1 MGLDPNT
8 FYTAIK
14 SVGLSRD
21 FLFRVN
27 NITLPP
33 NISITDNNGL
43 IYAKAASYPGRII
56 EDMVVNSYGQ
66 EYHLGG
72 RALYLNAANYRIEF
86 YVPGDFKLRE
96 LLESASRAAHEDGKG
111 VGDVGAA
118 RGGSIGL
125 KGLIGPNMFGSKPI
139 TLEGVQ
145 IRTIGEINY
154 LIADGIGE
162 VVSFEVTFA
171 YQKYKEG
178 EQSVGF
184 G

>member
-1 MGLDPNT
+1 MGLDPIT
-8 FYTAIK
+8 FYSAIQSK
-14 SVGLSRD
+14 GLSRD
-21 FLFRVN
+21 FLFRVT

-33 NISITDNNGL
+33 NVNITEGSGL
-43 IYAKAASYPGRII
+43 IYARAASYPGRII

-96 LLESASRAAHEDGKG
+96 LLESASRAAHDKGKG
-111 VGDVGAA
+111 VGDVGA
-118 RGGSIGL
+118 GQTGSIGL
-125 KGLIGPNMFGSKPI
+125 KGLKGPAGQETGPI
-139 TLEGVQ
+139 TLEGAQ

-171 YQKYKEG
+171 YQKYTTDQ
-178 EQSVGF
+178 QSIGF